1 MAIALGLRRNSP
13 RALKSPNED
22 TSKRE
27 SPDSYNPYLA
37 ARREWDERYGDQIVR
52 ARNWRTMAA
61 LCGAIA
67 LLETVGL
74 LWMSSHSRVLP
85 FVVLIDNIGR
95 PVASGFAE
103 QANFND
109 DRVKRSTIFNW
120 VENLR
125 LVTTDGVA
133 QRKAIDLV
141 YSHIANG
148 SSAQTFISEF
158 YRADPPS
165 KRAQTETVSV
175 EVKSVL
181 PTSDR
186 TYEVD
191 WVETTRDLYGSVK
204 ATDRWKGSFSIAL
217 NPPTDERLARVNP
230 LGVYVTSAS
239 WAKVL

>member
-1 MAIALGLRRNSP
+1 MAFALRLRRNP
-13 RALKSPNED
+13 KGQLERTAEL
-22 TSKRE
+22 
-27 SPDSYNPYLA
+27 YNPYLA

-52 ARNWRTMAA
+52 ARNWRTMAVLCA
-61 LCGAIA
+61 LIA
-67 LLETVGL
+67 LLETTGL
-74 LWMSSHSRVLP
+74 LWMSSHSRVFP
-85 FVVLIDNIGR
+85 FVVLIDNLGR

-103 QANFND
+103 QTTVFD
-109 DRVKRSTIFNW
+109 DRVKRSAIFKW
-120 VENLR
+120 VEDLR
-125 LVTTDGVA
+125 LVTSDGVS
-133 QRKAIDLV
+133 QRKAIDFV

-165 KRAQTETVSV
+165 KRAQTQTVSV

-191 WVETTRDLYGSVK
+191 WVEITRDLYGAIK
-204 ATDRWKGSFSIAL
+204 ATDRWKGSFSIAV
-217 NPPTDERLARVNP
+217 NAPTDERLARINP
-230 LGVYVTSAS
+230 LGIYVTNAS